1 MSQPPPVPVP
11 LDRLRAWLRALQPA
25 QLAIDGRERRRVVA
39 GGALGI
45 VMVALLSHA
54 WPIWPGLPWLVAPL
68 GASAV
73 LVFGLPASP
82 LAQPWSVVGGNTLS
96 ALVGVS
102 CVHLLPTPELAA
114 SVAVAGAIAV
124 MMAAR
129 CLHPPGGAAALL
141 AVMTGMGDWR
151 FALAPVALNSALLV
165 AAGMLYNPLTGR
177 RYPHAQDAASSPAKP
192 AGERAPGFSDA
203 DLDAVLARYNQV
215 LDIPRDD
222 LRTLL
227 EQSELEAHRRR
238 LDTLRCRDIMSADP
252 LTVAFGTPLHEAWQL
267 LRGHRIKALPV
278 VDRYGFIVGIVTQ
291 ADFLRSA
298 ELDHPDGLDRINT
311 RLGRLLRPTP
321 GINSDKPEVVG
332 QIMSRQVRV
341 ASAERPL
348 NELVPLF
355 SSTGHHHI
363 PIIGERNRLVGI
375 ITQTDLVAALAR
387 PGGV

>member
-1 MSQPPPVPVP
+1 MSPSPPVPAPV
-11 LDRLRAWLRALQPA
+11 DRLRAWLRALRPA
-25 QLAIDGRERRRVVA
+25 QLAIDGHERRRVVA

-54 WPIWPGLPWLVAPL
+54 WPVWPGLPWLVAPL

-82 LAQPWSVVGGNTLS
+82 LAQPWSVLGGNTLS
-96 ALVGVS
+96 ALVGVL

-124 MMAAR
+124 MLAAR

-141 AVMTGMGDWR
+141 AVMTGMGDWH

-177 RYPHAQDAASSPAKP
+177 RYPHAQDAAAGAAKP
-192 AGERAPGFSDA
+192 AGERGPGFSDA

-222 LRTLL
+222 LRSLL

-298 ELDHPDGLDRINT
+298 ELDHPEGLERINA

-321 GINSDKPEVVG
+321 GTHSDKPEVVG